1 MEVIMFKIGEFS
13 KMSGLSID
21 ALHHYEK
28 MALLI
33 PKQTDQFSGYRYYEA
48 EQLLTVNKITAL
60 KDANFSLREIAD
72 IINSNISIKELL
84 NLIESKANSLEETL
98 IKENDRLNR
107 LRNNIFLIKNGG
119 IPLMN
124 EISIKKVEPI
134 LVATIRKSFH
144 TSKFDE
150 ELETMWSDVNQYI
163 EKNGVKRTIP
173 CMMLYHIGFWSLDE
187 RNMLDVEVVEPVT
200 RAFQGNDYVNVYE
213 LPSSDTIACIVH
225 NGSFET
231 IGPTFDKLFRW
242 IKQNNYKVVG
252 PLREIYHKGDW
263 ATDNKDEYI
272 TELQIPIE

>member
-1 MEVIMFKIGEFS
+1 MEDVMFKIGEFS

-28 MALLI
+28 MDILKPI
-33 PKQTDQFSGYRYYEA
+33 QIDQFSGYRYYDA
-48 EQLLTVNKITAL
+48 EQLITVNKITAL

-72 IINSNISIKELL
+72 IINSDISIKELL
-84 NLIESKANSLEETL
+84 NLIVDKANSLEETL

-134 LVATIRKSFH
+134 LVAAIRKSFP

-173 CMMLYHIGFWSLDE
+173 CMMLYHVGFWDLDE
-187 RNMLDVEVVEPVT
+187 SNILDVEVIEPVT
-200 RAFQGNDYVNVYE
+200 RAFPENDYVKVYE
-213 LPSSDTIACIVH
+213 LPASDHIACIVH
-225 NGSFET
+225 NGSFES
-231 IGPTFDKLFRW
+231 IGPTFDKLFQW
-242 IKQNNYKVVG
+242 IKQNNYKIAG

-272 TELQIPIE
+272 TELQVPIE